1 MFATKVFPQGGRHDL
16 KGGHFMAV
24 LHLTKENFESEVLKS
39 DKKVLVDFGQLGVDH
54 VRWFLLLLKS

>member
-1 MFATKVFPQGGRHDL
+1 
-16 KGGHFMAV
+16 MAV